1 MISATCD
8 HKYVV
13 GSISDDEKKNLKE
26 VYKGMGL
33 SLEEG
38 ESLEDF
44 LLRGMVKN
52 SVDTWEAGMKA
63 FFEGKKAD
71 FSGIIPVKDEEDG
84 VYLTQIEGIIRGGY
98 IDVEEEAMHLILD
111 NKNNGMVDLHLGV
124 VGTLN
129 ASANAS
135 VDL

>member
-84 VYLTQIEGIIRGGY
+84 AYLTQIEGVIRGGY
-98 IDVEEEAMHLILD
+98 IDPEEEAMHLILD

>member
-8 HKYVV
+8 HKFVV
-13 GSISDDEKKNLKE
+13 ESISDEEKKNVKK
-26 VYKGMGL
+26 VYEGMGL
-33 SLEEG
+33 SPEEG

-63 FFEGKKAD
+63 FLEGKKAD
-71 FSGIIPVKDEEDG
+71 FSGIIPVKNEEEG
-84 VYLTQIEGIIRGGY
+84 VYLSQIEGIIRGGY

>member
-8 HKYVV
+8 HKFVV
-13 GSISDDEKKNLKE
+13 ESISDEEKKNVKK
-26 VYKGMGL
+26 VYEGMGL
-33 SLEEG
+33 SPEEG

-63 FFEGKKAD
+63 FLEGKKAD
-71 FSGIIPVKDEEDG
+71 FSGIIPVKNEKDE
-84 VYLTQIEGIIRGGY
+84 VYLTQIEGVIRGGY

>member
-8 HKYVV
+8 HKFVV
-13 GSISDDEKKNLKE
+13 ESISDQEKKNLKAI
-26 VYKGMGL
+26 YNGMGL

-63 FFEGKKAD
+63 FVEGKKSD
-71 FSGIIPVKDEEDG
+71 FFGIIPVKNEEEG
-84 VYLTQIEGIIRGGY
+84 VYLSQIEGNIRGGY
-98 IDVEEEAMHLILD
+98 IDPEEEAMHLILD
-111 NKNNGMVDLHLGV
+111 NKNNGLVDLHLGV